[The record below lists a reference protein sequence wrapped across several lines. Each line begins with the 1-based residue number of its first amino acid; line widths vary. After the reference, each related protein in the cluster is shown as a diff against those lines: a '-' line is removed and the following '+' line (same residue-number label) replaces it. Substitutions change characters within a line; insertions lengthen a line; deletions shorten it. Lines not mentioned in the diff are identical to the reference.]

1 MNAND
6 IIYLAKAGFSRQ
18 EIASI
23 MQMTGNTPGPVIQN
37 AQTVAPTPVAPT
49 PVAPAA
55 PAAPA
60 PVAPATVAPAP
71 VAPAQQAPQQLDF
84 FNQLLG
90 KIDGLTTT
98 MQAQAIANSQQPAQ
112 PSEQDILAEIICPPV
127 RKE

>member
-23 MQMTGNTPGPVIQN
+23 MQMSGNTAAPVIQN
-37 AQTVAPTPVAPT
+37 AQAAAPAAPAPTAPAA
-49 PVAPAA
+49 PAPAA

-60 PVAPATVAPAP
+60 PAAPAAP
-71 VAPAQQAPQQLDF
+71 APQQLDF

-98 MQAQAIANSQQPAQ
+98 MQANAIANSQQPAQ
-112 PSEQDILAEIICPPV
+112 PSEFDILAEIICPPP